1 MFDMSNRDSNDNKIE
16 KQEWQMVM
24 LRNMQG
30 KVKDVKST
38 AMYWISKRACIPV
51 HKSSWFLEKDLA
63 RGYAIFSGFLIADLC
78 LVTYVCRGAA
88 YQVMP
93 TSDLIMETR
102 L

>member
-51 HKSSWFLEKDLA
+51 HKSS
-63 RGYAIFSGFLIADLC
+63 
-78 LVTYVCRGAA
+78 
-88 YQVMP
+88 
-93 TSDLIMETR
+93 
-102 L
+102 